1 MSAMTPNDM
10 SDRATRVYSS
20 DSGRVPQVKP
30 SPVRAKTAVAS
41 HTPPADGVVRVSR
54 TKTGRGGKTVTLV
67 VGLPASVVD
76 ATAKEL
82 KRLCGTGGTAKDGVV
97 EIQGDHRERIVA
109 HLTKTYQTKLA
120 GG

>member
-1 MSAMTPNDM
+1 MVPNDM

-20 DSGRVPQVKP
+20 DSGRVARPAKP
-30 SPVRAKTAVAS
+30 ARTAPGRGAQL
-41 HTPPADGVVRVSR
+41 PPADGVVRVSR
-54 TKTGRGGKTVTLV
+54 TSSGRGGKTVTLV
-67 VGLPASVVD
+67 TGLPGSVVD

-82 KRLCGTGGTAKDGVV
+82 KRVCGTGGTVKHGVV

-109 HLTKTYQTKLA
+109 HLSGSYRTKLA

>member
-1 MSAMTPNDM
+1 MAANDT

-20 DSGRVPQVKP
+20 DSGRVARA
-30 SPVRAKTAVAS
+30 SPPARSAPAQGPR
-41 HTPPADGVVRVSR
+41 TPPADGVVRVSR

-67 VGLPASVVD
+67 TGLPTAALD

-97 EIQGDHRERIVA
+97 EIQGDHRERIVT
-109 HLTKTYQTKLA
+109 HLSERYQTKLT